1 MEQADTA
8 QPADAI
14 SAALSEA
21 TALLGTDPSA
31 AGRIAFD
38 ILKSSPG
45 HARALMLF
53 VSAKRIA
60 GDKTGARAD
69 LEALALAH
77 PDEAMILHELGLIAN
92 ATKDHNRAATAFSRV
107 IALEPDFRD
116 AWRLFGDA
124 LTKTGQVAEAG
135 EAYVRNHELWA
146 RRLEKLEAAADDGRG
161 PFLLRYLA
169 NNPTDV
175 NVSLLV
181 AQLEIKVNRFGDA
194 EVRLAEVLRRAPDF
208 KLARFALAQALHRQT
223 KAEEAIRQLDILLEN
238 DPRNVACLN
247 LKGLAL
253 SHLGDYARSLAYYEM
268 LLAENPNNAAYWVS
282 YGHILKTVGRL
293 EEAVA
298 AMKKA
303 IALKPNLG
311 EAYWQLADL
320 KIYRFSEAE
329 ISAMRGA
336 LAGELAPRNRALI
349 HFALGKAL
357 EDAKDYRQSF
367 EEYAKGNAERR
378 ALMQYSADAF
388 TQMVRRSKALFTEE
402 FFLAR
407 AASGDATPDPIFI
420 VGLTRSGSTLIEQML
435 AAHPQIEGTAE
446 LPAMDVLV
454 TEIRTRYGAGGYPGG
469 IGELDRSAFARFG
482 AEYIARTRAHR
493 KTGRPYF
500 VDKMPANFR
509 HTGLIHLILP
519 NAKIIDARRHPM
531 SCGFANFKQ
540 HFTHGQPWSYDLE
553 DIGRYYHDY
562 VELMA
567 HFDAVLPGRVHRVL
581 YEDVVADP
589 EREVRRLLDYC
600 GLAFNESCLRFYE
613 NDRPV
618 LSASA
623 EQVRRPIFREGLD
636 QWRHY
641 EPWLDPLKAAL
652 GDVLDAYPAA
662 PSFQGN
668 G

>member
-8 QPADAI
+8 RPPDAI

-21 TALLGTDPSA
+21 TALLRTDAAA

-38 ILKSSPG
+38 VLKSSPG

-60 GDKTGARAD
+60 GDKAGARAA

-77 PDEAMILHELGLIAN
+77 PDEVMIHHELGLIAN
-92 ATKDHNRAATAFSRV
+92 AMKDHNRAATAFSRV
-107 IALEPDFRD
+107 ITLEPDYRD

-124 LTKTGQVAEAG
+124 LIKTGQAAEAG

-169 NNPTDV
+169 ANPTDV
-175 NVSLLV
+175 NISLLA

-194 EVRLAEVLRRAPDF
+194 EARLVEVLRLVPDF
-208 KLARFALAQALHRQT
+208 RLARFALAQALHRQT
-223 KAEEAIRQLDILLEN
+223 KAEEAIRQLDILLET

-253 SHLGDYARSLAYYEM
+253 SHLGDYARALAYYEK
-268 LLAENPNNAAYWVS
+268 LLGENSNNAAYWVS
-282 YGHILKTVGRL
+282 YGHVLKTVGRF
-293 EEAVA
+293 EDAVA
-298 AMKKA
+298 AMRKA
-303 IALKPNLG
+303 IALRPNLG

-320 KIYRFSEAE
+320 KIYRFTEVE
-329 ISAMRGA
+329 IVAMQGA
-336 LAGELAPRNRALI
+336 LAGALSPRNRALI

-378 ALMQYSADAF
+378 ALVQYAADAF
-388 TQMVRRSKALFTEE
+388 TAMVERSEALFTKE

-407 AASGDATPDPIFI
+407 AASGDAAPDPIFI

-435 AAHPQIEGTAE
+435 SAHPQIEGTAE

-454 TEIRTRYGAGGYPGG
+454 AEIRTRFGAYPGG
-469 IGELDRSAFARFG
+469 VGELDRDALARLG

-493 KTGRPYF
+493 KTSRPF
-500 VDKMPANFR
+500 FIDKMPANFR

-540 HFTHGQPWSYDLE
+540 HFTHGQAWSYDLE
-553 DIGRYYHDY
+553 EIGRYYHDY
-562 VELMA
+562 VALMA

-600 GLAFNESCLRFYE
+600 GLPFDEACLRFYE

-623 EQVRRPIFREGLD
+623 EQVRRPIFQDGLD

-652 GDVLDAYPAA
+652 GAVLDAYPAA
-662 PSFQGN
+662 PSFQRN